1 MTDMS
6 VRPSNSTG
14 SPGRTYKWYT
24 GTPVFEFGFGL
35 HYTTF
40 DVEWAE
46 GSPAASYSIQDLVA
60 SANSSSSAVAHVD
73 SAILDTFTVQVTN
86 TGNVTSDYVALLFSN
101 TTAGPSPAPLQELV
115 SYARVKGITPGASAT
130 ASLNV
135 TLGTI
140 ARVDEDGNSI
150 IHPGVYNLWV
160 DTKGQAKAVA
170 SFELTG
176 DSEQITTFPTPHW

>member
-1 MTDMS
+1 M
-6 VRPSNSTG
+6 
-14 SPGRTYKWYT
+14 
-24 GTPVFEFGFGL
+24 

-40 DVEWAE
+40 EVEWAE
-46 GSPAASYSIQDLVA
+46 GSPAASYSIQDLVG
-60 SANSSSSAVAHVD
+60 SANSSAAHVD
-73 SAILDTFTVQVTN
+73 SALLDTFTVQVSN

-115 SYARVKGITPGASAT
+115 SYARVKAIAPGASAT

-150 IHPGVYNLWV
+150 IFPGVYNLWV
-160 DTKGQAKAVA
+160 DTKGQAMAMT

-176 DSEQITTFPTPHW
+176 DSEQISTFPTPHW

>member
-73 SAILDTFTVQVTN
+73 RAILDTFTVQVTN

-150 IHPGVYNLWV
+150 IYPGVYNLWV
-160 DTKGQAKAVA
+160 DTTGQAKAVT